1 VGREACAEGVGA
13 TCCRFSTAR
22 LRATVRQGQT
32 VRDYVSGLHSSQWR
46 WTDAQSPSD
55 DCGRHARTFTLHV
68 SSQCGECGL
77 RQGNIRRSVQAP
89 SYGHA
94 RSAPIRLHQLPR
106 TQPGE
111 PLTAPPHWGLG
122 RVRKASVPLAS
133 ASRLRATV
141 RQGQTVRDCVVVQ
154 VCTHRNGTG
163 QMRSLCQMT
172 ASAMQMYSSFT
183 SAPNA
188 ASAG

>member
-1 VGREACAEGVGA
+1 VCGRCRCHLLPLQYREAPRHSAAGPN
-13 TCCRFSTAR
+13 SAR
-22 LRATVRQGQT
+22 LCVCTHRNGAGQT
-32 VRDYVSGLHSSQWR
+32 RSLRRMTAG
-46 WTDAQSPSD
+46 AM
-55 DCGRHARTFTLHV
+55 HARSRFT
-68 SSQCGECGL
+68 SAPQCGECGL
-77 RQGNIRRSVQAP
+77 RQGNIRGSVQAP

-141 RQGQTVRDCVVVQ
+141 RQGQTVRDYVVVQ
-154 VCTHRNGTG
+154 VCTRRNGTG